1 MELVELLGG
10 TDEEMTMAGEP
21 TKRMHETWLWCLA
34 TLSCGLVGLIFTTVW
49 AAPEP
54 LPSFAVSQEPRFGI
68 VVRTFWKD
76 EDRMTQYLLP
86 NIRMFVNRDM
96 FDFVVVL
103 DDESSADHRYG
114 HCLEKESFTV
124 KYESYPP
131 DSSIFQGVACMGFKS
146 KGYDRQQW
154 STFHLDLQS
163 EREILGAIDSDACIF
178 TYLTEASVLTNDGRI
193 ILRALSTRDSYVA
206 DQDAL
211 GFDTPFNFM
220 WTDRMPIWFWR
231 STFKAVRQHIS
242 TKFGNITFDEAFR
255 QFSTRQYSQFNIIAH
270 YALKHEPSR
279 YKLVLESS
287 AEGTVN
293 VGDNRCRPGD
303 IRIGCCQ
310 TFGVGCQE
318 GDEDETEYLLRYN
331 NGNTSFLH
339 AKQLAHA
346 HYGNVRQEM
355 EHLAPEASSMRFAC
369 KQFTALAPECR
380 KPICASASSLD
391 YFSCNDP

>member
-1 MELVELLGG
+1 
-10 TDEEMTMAGEP
+10 MAGEP

-131 DSSIFQGVACMGFKS
+131 DSSIFQGVAWMGFKS

-220 WTDRMPIWFWR
+220 WYVHFFLTFLLRMLIHMPTAGPIACPSGFGGQPSR
-231 STFKAVRQHIS
+231 QLGSTFLPNLGIS
-242 TKFGNITFDEAFR
+242 PLMRHFASFPRG
-255 QFSTRQYSQFNIIAH
+255 STR
-270 YALKHEPSR
+270 
-279 YKLVLESS
+279 
-287 AEGTVN
+287 
-293 VGDNRCRPGD
+293 
-303 IRIGCCQ
+303 
-310 TFGVGCQE
+310 
-318 GDEDETEYLLRYN
+318 
-331 NGNTSFLH
+331 
-339 AKQLAHA
+339 
-346 HYGNVRQEM
+346 
-355 EHLAPEASSMRFAC
+355 
-369 KQFTALAPECR
+369 
-380 KPICASASSLD
+380 SLT
-391 YFSCNDP
+391 